1 MLKLNAFVLPYLE
14 VYILNE
20 IYLEFYILIL
30 LKCYIPHLGLLRKKH
45 THN

>member
-1 MLKLNAFVLPYLE
+1 MLKLNVFVLLYLE

-30 LKCYIPHLGLLRKKH
+30 LKCYILYLGLLRKKY
-45 THN
+45 TYN